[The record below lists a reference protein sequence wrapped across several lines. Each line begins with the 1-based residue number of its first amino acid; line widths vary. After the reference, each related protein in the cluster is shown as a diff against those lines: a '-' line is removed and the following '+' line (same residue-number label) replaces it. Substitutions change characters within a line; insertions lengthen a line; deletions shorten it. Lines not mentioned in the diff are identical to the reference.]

1 MENRESSGFFD
12 DADIISRYS
21 RAEAIADGT
30 LVDVTPIAKEA
41 GFKVPTALTAALRAR
56 LEPSER
62 DAMLGQSFEG
72 RLWDVLMVLRFHAR
86 VDTDTV
92 IYEVLVAD
100 EREQHTL
107 SLKATIGP
115 GDEGEPVITIMFEHE
130 D

>member
-1 MENRESSGFFD
+1 MGNREPSGLFD
-12 DADIISRYS
+12 DADIISSYS

-30 LVDVTPIAKEA
+30 LVDVTPTAKEA

-62 DAMLGQSFEG
+62 DTMLGQSFQG
-72 RLWDVLMVLRFHAR
+72 RLWDVLMVLKFHAS

-92 IYEVLVAD
+92 FYEVLVAD
-100 EREQHTL
+100 EGEQHTL
-107 SLKATIGP
+107 SLKAMIGP
-115 GDEGEPVITIMFEHE
+115 GDEGEPVITIMFENE